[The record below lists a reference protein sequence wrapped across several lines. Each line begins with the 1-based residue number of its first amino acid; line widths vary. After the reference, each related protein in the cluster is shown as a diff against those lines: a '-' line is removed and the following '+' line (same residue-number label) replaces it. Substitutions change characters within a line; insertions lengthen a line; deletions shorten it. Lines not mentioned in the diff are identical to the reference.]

1 MTYNALAWIYGL
13 VAAKRSVRHA
23 AYMRAFKDSRFDDSQ
38 LWMASAQPR
47 KLLDAVIERWRPR
60 SFLDVG
66 CGTGRTLEYV
76 AGKGI
81 ECLGLEGSR
90 AAVQASAVKQLIRLV
105 NLNDPVNLG
114 RTFDVIWSYEV
125 AEHIHPVHTH
135 TFLATLT
142 QHGDKVVMSAAPPGQ
157 GGAGHFN
164 EQPPSYWIA
173 KMSERAFVYDDE
185 FSQLLHTLP
194 EDHSRNMMVFVRRK
208 T

>member
-1 MTYNALAWIYGL
+1 M
-13 VAAKRSVRHA
+13 AA
-23 AYMRAFKDSRFDDSQ
+23 SQ
-38 LWMASAQPR
+38 LLR
-47 KLLDAVIERWRPR
+47 
-60 SFLDVG
+60 
-66 CGTGRTLEYV
+66 CGLWHGADIGII

-81 ECLGLEGSR
+81 QCLGLEGSR

-164 EQPPSYWIA
+164 EQPTSYWIA
-173 KMSERAFVYDDE
+173 KMSERAFEYDDE
-185 FSQLLHTLP
+185 FSKLLHTLS
-194 EDHSRNMMVFVRRK
+194 EDHSRNMMVFLRRK

>member
-1 MTYNALAWIYGL
+1 MLEAVKRYAKSAFHPDSLTYNALAWIYGL

-47 KLLDAVIERWRPR
+47 HLLDAVIERWRPR
-60 SFLDVG
+60 TFLDVG

-105 NLNDPVNLG
+105 NLNDPVNRFGPALPPRPVREPRRCPG
-114 RTFDVIWSYEV
+114 R
-125 AEHIHPVHTH
+125 VHTRARH
-135 TFLATLT
+135 PRDGADHREGIPMARARAQPAPHRLCLF
-142 QHGDKVVMSAAPPGQ
+142 HSSVSPRFSVRCSA
-157 GGAGHFN
+157 
-164 EQPPSYWIA
+164 S
-173 KMSERAFVYDDE
+173 
-185 FSQLLHTLP
+185 
-194 EDHSRNMMVFVRRK
+194 
-208 T
+208 